1 MFLDSSSFSRGSQG
15 PFFGWQCSPFPRGGR
30 WWGRGRCL
38 LGAPRGFSSWT
49 PPQTT
54 LRLAYSQHG

>member
-30 WWGRGRCL
+30 WWGRVCCL
-38 LGAPRGFSSWT
+38 LEAPRGS
-49 PPQTT
+49 
-54 LRLAYSQHG
+54 